1 MKTKIKHGQKILF
14 VGDSITDCGR
24 RDVNRPL
31 GNGYVNFFNDLVIL
45 NEPAKK
51 VSIINKGISGNTIL
65 DLQQRW
71 TDDVII
77 NKPDWLSVKI
87 GINDIHQYLQKTQR
101 SVSPKEYLQIY
112 DELLS
117 VTCKKLPKCKIIL
130 IEPFYLSVENSKNS
144 FRKDVLD
151 ILPQYLKIIR
161 QMSRKYNT
169 KLIKTQD
176 LFLNILKHHQPDALA
191 PEPVHPYSTGHLMIA
206 NWVYSELCK

>member
-1 MKTKIKHGQKILF
+1 MKTKIKNGQKILF

-31 GNGYVNFFNDLVIL
+31 GDGYVKFFKDIL
-45 NEPAKK
+45 IMNEPEKK
-51 VSIINKGISGNTIL
+51 IDIINKGIGGNTIA

-77 NKPDWLSVKI
+77 NKPDWLSIKI
-87 GINDIHQYLQKTQR
+87 GINDIHHYLRKTER

-112 DELLS
+112 DEVLS
-117 VTCKKLPKCKIIL
+117 ATCKKLPKCKIIL
-130 IEPFYLSVENSKNS
+130 IEPFYLSLENSKNS

-151 ILPQYLKIIR
+151 VLPQYLKIVR

-169 KLIKTQD
+169 KIIKTQD
-176 LFLNILKHHQPDALA
+176 LFLNILKYHQPDALA
-191 PEPVHPYSTGHLMIA
+191 PEPVHPYQIGHLMMA
-206 NWVYSELCK
+206 NWIYSELCK